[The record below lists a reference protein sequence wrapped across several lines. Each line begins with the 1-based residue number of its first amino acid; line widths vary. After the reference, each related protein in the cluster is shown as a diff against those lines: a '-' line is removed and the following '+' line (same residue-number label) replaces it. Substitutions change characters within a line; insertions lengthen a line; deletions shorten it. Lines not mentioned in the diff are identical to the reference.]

1 MSPNCL
7 NKKQLAKLRTKHY
20 LVQSITFSWSCV
32 CSAPQLSP
40 TLCDPMDCSPPG
52 SSVHGIL
59 QARILE
65 WVAISSS
72 RGSSWP
78 RDQTHVSGISCT
90 GRQVQ
95 LVIQVFFS
103 RNTFGFNI
111 DKMCHNECILYN
123 NLLTHLRGEGNL
135 KTWIWLKE
143 TDLIFHFK
151 TLKMFKGWEGGS
163 RGRGHTSMV
172 NSCWCRNQ
180 QNIVKQLFSN

>member
-1 MSPNCL
+1 M
-7 NKKQLAKLRTKHY
+7 QG
-20 LVQSITFSWSCV
+20 ITFRWSCV
-32 CSAPQLSP
+32 CSAPQSSP
-40 TLCDPMDCSPPG
+40 TLCDPMDCRVPLSMGFSRQEYWSGLPFPPPG
-52 SSVHGIL
+52 DPPDPGIKPMSL
-59 QARILE
+59 ASPAL
-65 WVAISSS
+65 AS
-72 RGSSWP
+72 RFSW
-78 RDQTHVSGISCT
+78 S
-90 GRQVQ
+90 
-95 LVIQVFFS
+95 VIQVFFS

-111 DKMCHNECILYN
+111 DKMCHNECILYH

-180 QNIVKQLFSN
+180 HNIVKQLFSN